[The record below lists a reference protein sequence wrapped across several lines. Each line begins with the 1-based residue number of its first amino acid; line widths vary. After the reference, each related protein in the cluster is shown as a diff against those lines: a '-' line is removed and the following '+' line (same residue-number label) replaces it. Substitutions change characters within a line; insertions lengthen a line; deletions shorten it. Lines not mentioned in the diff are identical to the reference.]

1 MPALISLIKI
11 APPRILVCLLILS
24 LNSNGQINGQ
34 TGSRP
39 QDQTE
44 VVRVFTDLV
53 QTDVMVFDK
62 QGRFA
67 NGLRR
72 EDFELRIDGKVKPI
86 DFFER
91 ISVGSVNEETQLSA
105 ARGTLSGSKSSPLG
119 AVPLDRGRT
128 VFFYL
133 DDLHL
138 GLGSLAATRKVMT
151 DFIENDMNQNDEASI
166 TSASGQI
173 GFLQQLTDQKA
184 VLRAALQRVK
194 YRSYSVRDSER
205 PAMTEY
211 HALLIDGNDQ
221 DTSNYFIE
229 QVLREN
235 PGLSR
240 QTAETMVR
248 TRALTILQQAS
259 NVTRQTLLGLEGL
272 VKSSSKLP
280 GRKLV
285 FFFSDG
291 FLLDHR
297 NSDSMGRIRKITGAA
312 ARNGVVIYS
321 LDARGLVASLSDVSV
336 ESAFDVSGRLSR
348 AAQGELLATQD
359 ALNALARDTGGRPV
373 FNTNALGIGLSR
385 ALQET
390 SIYYLLAWKP
400 NQEAPEGKF
409 RRIEVK
415 LLEKP
420 ELTVRVRRG
429 FYDRDP
435 APVESKAKNPKPG
448 AKTPEV
454 LLREAIGTAF
464 PDRSIPIALNLTYVQ
479 APDKR
484 MLLSTSFKIPAESLD
499 FSLEDGKQKASVQ
512 LLGLLFNDQGSPG
525 ARFSERLTITAA
537 SISLAH
543 GSDASVSYAFPI
555 FVGPGLYQ
563 LRVAARDEKSGRTG
577 SAQGWIEIPDLSR
590 GRLTLSSVIIG
601 RHSPDLPTSTP
612 AKAEPTVDQVDLSID
627 RQYQRNSL
635 LRFVFFVYNAARA
648 PSDSL
653 PDVATQVQILRDN
666 QPVITTALK
675 KIWTVGVDLDRLPYA
690 ADLSLTDLPAGQ
702 YVLQV
707 TAVDRVSKTSASQ
720 QNRFSIQ

>member
-1 MPALISLIKI
+1 MPARTSLIKI
-11 APPRILVCLLILS
+11 ASPRILVCLLILG
-24 LNSNGQINGQ
+24 LNIQGQ
-34 TGSRP
+34 TVQRP
-39 QDQTE
+39 QDQSE

-53 QTDVMVFDK
+53 QTDVTVFDK

-67 NGLRR
+67 DGLRR

-86 DFFER
+86 EFFER
-91 ISVGSVNEETQLSA
+91 ISVGTANEETQLSA
-105 ARGTLSGSKSSPLG
+105 ARGTLSAGKTSPPG

-138 GLGSLAATRKVMT
+138 APASLAATRKVVT
-151 DFIENDMNQNDEASI
+151 DFIERQMNQNDEVSI
-166 TSASGQI
+166 ASASGQI

-194 YRSYSVRDSER
+194 YRPYTVRDFDR

-211 HALLIDGNDQ
+211 QALQIENRNVDVFE
-221 DTSNYFIE
+221 YFVE
-229 QVLREN
+229 QVLRDN
-235 PGLSR
+235 PMLGR
-240 QTAETMVR
+240 QTAENMVR
-248 TRALTILQQAS
+248 SRATTILQQAS
-259 NVTRQTLLGLEGL
+259 VVTRNSLIGLNEL

-280 GRKLV
+280 GRKIV

-291 FLLDHR
+291 FLLDQR
-297 NSDSMGRIRKITGAA
+297 NSDSIGDIRKITSDA

-321 LDARGLVASLSDVSV
+321 LDARGLVATLSDLSV
-336 ESAFDVSGRLSR
+336 QSAFDPSGRLDQ
-348 AAQGELLATQD
+348 ANQGELLATQD
-359 ALNALARDTGGRPV
+359 AMNALARDTGGRPV
-373 FNTNALGIGLSR
+373 FNTNALGVGLSR

-390 SIYYLLAWKP
+390 SVYYLLAWKP
-400 NQEAPEGKF
+400 NREAPEGKF

-435 APVESKAKNPKPG
+435 NPVENKAKNTKSG
-448 AKTPEV
+448 TKTPEV
-454 LLREAIGTAF
+454 VLREVLGAAY
-464 PDRSIPIALNLTYVQ
+464 PDRGIPIGLNLNFVHSPQ
-479 APDKR
+479 DKS
-484 MLLSTSFKIPAESLD
+484 MLLSTSFRIPAESLS
-499 FSLEDGKQKASVQ
+499 FSLEDGKQKATVQ
-512 LLGLLFNDQGSPG
+512 LLGLIFNDQGQSG

-537 SISLAH
+537 SESLVK
-543 GSDASVSYAFPI
+543 GSDAGLSYVFPV
-555 FVGPGLYQ
+555 FVAPGLYQ

-577 SAQGWIEIPDLSR
+577 SAQGWVEIPDLSL
-590 GRLTLSSVIIG
+590 GKLTLSSVVIG
-601 RHSPDLPTSTP
+601 RHSPSVPTNAQGNGQTSG
-612 AKAEPTVDQVDLSID
+612 QVDLNID
-627 RQYQRNSL
+627 RQYQRNSI

-648 PSDSL
+648 TSDSK
-653 PDVATQVQILRDN
+653 PDVATQIQILRDN

-675 KIWTVGVDLDRLPYA
+675 KIGTDGMDLGRLPYA
-690 ADLSLTDLPAGQ
+690 ADLSLADLPAGQ